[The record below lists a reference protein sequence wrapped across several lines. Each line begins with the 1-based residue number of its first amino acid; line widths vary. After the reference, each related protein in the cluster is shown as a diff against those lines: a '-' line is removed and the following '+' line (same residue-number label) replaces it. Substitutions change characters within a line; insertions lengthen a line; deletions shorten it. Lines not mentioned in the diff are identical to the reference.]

1 MFELIRN
8 PSIDFMGK
16 KKISL
21 GLSTLL
27 VLIGLF
33 ALIQIAR
40 GQANLGIDFTGGTAL
55 LVHFERPEPI
65 SEVRTVLSGNGFS
78 GAQIQNVNGTSD
90 LFIRVKARSESA
102 HSVTESILALLH
114 GHFAGN
120 PLTIRQSIEIGP
132 TIGSELA
139 GKALVAIFFSL
150 LGFIL
155 YIAVRFEFR
164 FGLAA
169 AISTFHNVI
178 AVLGIL
184 YLLHV
189 EINLLIV
196 TSLLTLAGYSLT
208 DTVVVFDR
216 IREQMRRSVRQTP
229 EALINSG
236 INQVLSRTV
245 VVSLTVEFVLFALL
259 IGGGPVIHDFSLALF
274 IGVLIGTYA
283 SIFVASP
290 LLLILPGRRKGLGF
304 APRKPAPEK
313 NGV

>member
-21 GLSTLL
+21 AISSIL
-27 VLIGLF
+27 VLVGLL
-33 ALIQIAR
+33 ALFQIIR
-40 GQANLGIDFTGGTAL
+40 GKANLGIDFTGGTAL
-55 LVHFERPEPI
+55 MVHFDHPE
-65 SEVRTVLSGNGFS
+65 SLANVRKILSKNGFS
-78 GAQIQNVNGTSD
+78 GAQIQNVNNTSD
-90 LFIRVKARSESA
+90 LFIRVKVRKEVTR
-102 HSVTESILALLH
+102 SVTEALLALLRQS
-114 GHFAGN
+114 FPGN
-120 PLTIRQSIEIGP
+120 PMTIRQSIEIGP

-139 GKALVAIFFSL
+139 GKALIAIFFSL
-150 LGFIL
+150 VGFIF

-178 AVLGIL
+178 AVLGVL
-184 YLLHV
+184 YLLGT

-229 EALINSG
+229 EQLINSG

-245 VVSLTVEFVLFALL
+245 VVSLTVELVLLALL
-259 IGGGPVIHDFSLALF
+259 IGGGPVIHAFSLALF
-274 IGVLIGTYA
+274 IGVMIGTYS

-290 LLLILPGRRKGLGF
+290 LLLVLAGKRQGLGSSS
-304 APRKPAPEK
+304 RKTAPE
-313 NGV
+313 NNRV

>member
-21 GLSTLL
+21 AISSIL
-27 VLIGLF
+27 VLVGLL
-33 ALIQIAR
+33 ALFQIIR
-40 GQANLGIDFTGGTAL
+40 GKANLGIDFTGGTAL
-55 LVHFERPEPI
+55 MVHFDHPE
-65 SEVRTVLSGNGFS
+65 SLANVRQVLSKNGFS
-78 GAQIQNVNGTSD
+78 GAQIQNVNNTSD
-90 LFIRVKARSESA
+90 LFIRVKVRKEVTR
-102 HSVTESILALLH
+102 SVTQALLALLRQS
-114 GHFAGN
+114 FPGN
-120 PLTIRQSIEIGP
+120 PMTIRQSIEIGP

-150 LGFIL
+150 VGFIF

-178 AVLGIL
+178 AVLGVL
-184 YLLHV
+184 YLLGT

-216 IREQMRRSVRQTP
+216 IREQMRRSVRRTP
-229 EALINSG
+229 EQLINSG

-245 VVSLTVEFVLFALL
+245 VVSLTVELVLLALL
-259 IGGGPVIHDFSLALF
+259 IGGGPVIHAFSLALF
-274 IGVLIGTYA
+274 IGVMIGTYS

-290 LLLILPGRRKGLGF
+290 LLLVLPGKRQGLGSSS
-304 APRKPAPEK
+304 RKTAPE
-313 NGV
+313 NHRV

>member
-16 KKISL
+16 KKFSL
-21 GLSTLL
+21 ALSSLL
-27 VLIGLF
+27 VLVGLV
-33 ALIQIAR
+33 ALLQIAR
-40 GQANLGIDFTGGTAL
+40 GKANLGIDFTGGTAL
-55 LVHFERPEPI
+55 LVHFERPESI
-65 SEVRTVLSGNGFS
+65 ASVRTALSGGGFP
-78 GAQIQNVNGTSD
+78 GAAIQNVNGTSD
-90 LFIRVKARSESA
+90 LFIRVKAQREST
-102 HSVTESILALLH
+102 HSVTESLLTLLH
-114 GHFAGN
+114 TRFSGN
-120 PLTIRQSIEIGP
+120 RLTIRQSTEIGP
-132 TIGSELA
+132 TIGGELA
-139 GKALVAIFFSL
+139 GKALIAIFFSL
-150 LGFIL
+150 VGFIL

-178 AVLGIL
+178 ALLGIL

-229 EALINSG
+229 EDLINSG

-245 VVSLTVEFVLFALL
+245 VVSLTVELVLFALL

-274 IGVLIGTYA
+274 VGVLIGTYA

-290 LLLILPGRRKGLGF
+290 LLLVLPGRRKGLGF
-304 APRKPAPEK
+304 SPRKSTPEK
-313 NGV
+313 NGI

>member
-1 MFELIRN
+1 MIELIRN

-21 GLSTLL
+21 AFSSIL
-27 VLIGLF
+27 VLIGLL
-33 ALIQIAR
+33 ALVQIVR
-40 GQANLGIDFTGGTAL
+40 GKANLGIDFTGGTAL
-55 LVHFERPEPI
+55 MVHFDRPEPL
-65 SEVRTVLSGNGFS
+65 SEIRKTLLSNGFP
-78 GAQIQNVNGTSD
+78 GAQIQNVNGTAD
-90 LFIRVKARSESA
+90 LFIRVKVQKEGNR
-102 HSVTESILALLH
+102 SVTESILALLRKQ
-114 GHFAGN
+114 FAGN
-120 PLTIRQSIEIGP
+120 PMTIRQSIEIGP

-139 GKALVAIFFSL
+139 GKALVAVIFSL
-150 LGFIL
+150 LGFIF

-184 YLLHV
+184 YLLGT

-196 TSLLTLAGYSLT
+196 TGLLTLAGYSLT

-216 IREQMRRSVRQTP
+216 IREQMRRSIRQSP
-229 EALINSG
+229 EQLINSG

-245 VVSLTVEFVLFALL
+245 VVSLTVELVLLALL
-259 IGGGPVIHDFSLALF
+259 VGGGPVIHDFSLALF
-274 IGVLIGTYA
+274 IGVMIGTYA

-290 LLLILPGRRKGLGF
+290 LLLILPGKRKGPGL
-304 APRKPAPEK
+304 APRSNTPE
-313 NGV
+313 GSRV

>member
-21 GLSTLL
+21 AISSIL
-27 VLIGLF
+27 VLVGLL
-33 ALIQIAR
+33 ALFQIIR
-40 GQANLGIDFTGGTAL
+40 GKANLGIDFTGGTAL
-55 LVHFERPEPI
+55 MVHFDHPE
-65 SEVRTVLSGNGFS
+65 SLANVRQVLSKNGFS
-78 GAQIQNVNGTSD
+78 GAQIQNVNNTSD
-90 LFIRVKARSESA
+90 LFIRVKVRKEVTR
-102 HSVTESILALLH
+102 SVTEALLALLRQS
-114 GHFAGN
+114 FPGN
-120 PLTIRQSIEIGP
+120 PMTIRQSIEIGP

-139 GKALVAIFFSL
+139 GKALIAIFFSL
-150 LGFIL
+150 VGFIF

-178 AVLGIL
+178 AVLGVL
-184 YLLHV
+184 YLLGT

-229 EALINSG
+229 EQLINSG

-245 VVSLTVEFVLFALL
+245 VVSLTVELVLLALL
-259 IGGGPVIHDFSLALF
+259 IGGGPVIHAFSLALF
-274 IGVLIGTYA
+274 IGVMIGTYS

-290 LLLILPGRRKGLGF
+290 LLLVLPGKRQGLGSSS
-304 APRKPAPEK
+304 RKTAPE
-313 NGV
+313 NHRV

>member
-21 GLSTLL
+21 AISSIL
-27 VLIGLF
+27 VLVGLL
-33 ALIQIAR
+33 ALFQIIR
-40 GQANLGIDFTGGTAL
+40 GKANLGIDFTGGTAL
-55 LVHFERPEPI
+55 MVHFDHPE
-65 SEVRTVLSGNGFS
+65 SLANVRQVLSKKGFT
-78 GAQIQNVNGTSD
+78 GAQIQNVNNTSD
-90 LFIRVKARSESA
+90 LFIRVKVRQEETR
-102 HSVTESILALLH
+102 SVTESLLALLRQS
-114 GHFAGN
+114 FPNN
-120 PLTIRQSIEIGP
+120 PMTIRQSIEIGP

-139 GKALVAIFFSL
+139 GKALVAILFSL
-150 LGFIL
+150 VGFIV

-184 YLLHV
+184 YLLGT

-216 IREQMRRSVRQTP
+216 
-229 EALINSG
+229 
-236 INQVLSRTV
+236 
-245 VVSLTVEFVLFALL
+245 
-259 IGGGPVIHDFSLALF
+259 
-274 IGVLIGTYA
+274 
-283 SIFVASP
+283 
-290 LLLILPGRRKGLGF
+290 
-304 APRKPAPEK
+304 
-313 NGV
+313 

>member
-1 MFELIRN
+1 MIELIRN

-21 GLSTLL
+21 ALSSVLL
-27 VLIGLF
+27 LIGVV
-33 ALIQIAR
+33 ALVQIMR

-55 LVHFERPEPI
+55 MVHFEKPESI
-65 SEVRTVLSGNGFS
+65 ANVRKILVKNGFE
-78 GAQIQNVNGTSD
+78 GAQIQNVKATSD
-90 LFIRVKARSESA
+90 LFIRVKVQKEQNRSI
-102 HSVTESILALLH
+102 TESILALLRQN
-114 GHFAGN
+114 FPGN

-139 GKALVAIFFSL
+139 GKALVAILFSL
-150 LGFIL
+150 VGFIL

-184 YLLHV
+184 YLLGT

-196 TSLLTLAGYSLT
+196 TGLLTLAGYSLT

-216 IREQMRRSVRQTP
+216 IREQMRRSVRQSP
-229 EALINSG
+229 EQLINSG

-245 VVSLTVEFVLFALL
+245 VVSLTVELVLFALL
-259 IGGGPVIHDFSLALF
+259 VGGGPVIHDFSLALF
-274 IGVLIGTYA
+274 IGVIVGTYA

-290 LLLILPGRRKGLGF
+290 LLLILPGKRSGLGGVSR
-304 APRKPAPEK
+304 AKSPER
-313 NGV
+313 NQA

>member
-1 MFELIRN
+1 MIELIRN

-21 GLSTLL
+21 ALSSVLL
-27 VLIGLF
+27 LIGVV
-33 ALIQIAR
+33 ALVQIMR

-55 LVHFERPEPI
+55 MVHFEKPESI
-65 SEVRTVLSGNGFS
+65 ANVRKILVKNGFE
-78 GAQIQNVNGTSD
+78 GAQIQNVKATSD
-90 LFIRVKARSESA
+90 LFIRVKVQKEQNRSI
-102 HSVTESILALLH
+102 TESILALLRQN
-114 GHFAGN
+114 FPGN

-139 GKALVAIFFSL
+139 GKALVAILFSL
-150 LGFIL
+150 VGFIL

-184 YLLHV
+184 YLLGT

-196 TSLLTLAGYSLT
+196 TGLLTLAGYSLT

-216 IREQMRRSVRQTP
+216 IREQMRRSVRQSP
-229 EALINSG
+229 EQLINSG

-245 VVSLTVEFVLFALL
+245 VVSLTVELVLFALL
-259 IGGGPVIHDFSLALF
+259 VGGGPVIHDFSLALF
-274 IGVLIGTYA
+274 IGVIVGTYA

-290 LLLILPGRRKGLGF
+290 LLLILPGKRSGLGGVS
-304 APRKPAPEK
+304 RSKSPER
-313 NGV
+313 NQA

>member
-21 GLSTLL
+21 ALSSLL
-27 VLIGLF
+27 VVVGLL
-33 ALIQIAR
+33 ALLQIVR
-40 GQANLGIDFTGGTAL
+40 GKANLGIDFTGGTAL
-55 LVHFERPEPI
+55 MVHFEHPP
-65 SEVRTVLSGNGFS
+65 SLGNVREVLSQHGFA
-78 GAQIQNVNGTSD
+78 GAQIQNVNHTSD
-90 LFIRVKARSESA
+90 LFIRVKVRREET
-102 HSVTESILALLH
+102 HSVTESLLTLLRTS
-114 GHFAGN
+114 FPGN
-120 PLTIRQSIEIGP
+120 PMTIRQSIEIGP

-139 GKALVAIFFSL
+139 GKALIAILFSL
-150 LGFIL
+150 VGFIL

-184 YLLHV
+184 YLLGT

-229 EALINSG
+229 EQLINSG

-245 VVSLTVEFVLFALL
+245 VVSLTVELVLLALL
-259 IGGGPVIHDFSLALF
+259 IGGGPVIHAFSLALF
-274 IGVLIGTYA
+274 IGVMIGTYS

-290 LLLILPGRRKGLGF
+290 LLLVLPGKRQGLGG
-304 APRKPAPEK
+304 ASRKTAPE
-313 NGV
+313 NNRA

>member
-1 MFELIRN
+1 MIELIRN

-16 KKISL
+16 KKVSL
-21 GLSTLL
+21 ALSSVLI
-27 VLIGLF
+27 LIGLI
-33 ALIQIAR
+33 ALVQIMR

-55 LVHFERPEPI
+55 TVHFERPEPLAD
-65 SEVRTVLSGNGFS
+65 VRKVLTENGFK
-78 GAQIQNVNGTSD
+78 GAQIQNVKGTSD
-90 LFIRVKARSESA
+90 LFIRVKVQKERTRSI
-102 HSVTESILALLH
+102 TESLLALLRE
-114 GHFAGN
+114 HFSGN
-120 PLTIRQSIEIGP
+120 AMTIRQSIEIGP

-139 GKALVAIFFSL
+139 GKALVAIVFSL
-150 LGFIL
+150 VGFIL

-184 YLLHV
+184 YLLGT

-196 TSLLTLAGYSLT
+196 TGLLTLAGYSLT

-216 IREQMRRSVRQTP
+216 IREQMRRSVRQSP
-229 EALINSG
+229 EQLINTG

-245 VVSLTVEFVLFALL
+245 VVSLTVELVLFALL
-259 IGGGPVIHDFSLALF
+259 VGGGPVIHDFSLALF
-274 IGVLIGTYA
+274 IGVMIGTYA

-290 LLLILPGRRKGLGF
+290 LLLILPGKKRGLG
-304 APRKPAPEK
+304 AVSRANSPER
-313 NGV
+313 NQI